1 MKKILIAF
9 GIFLGLISVS
19 LVLMFTLKKDLFM
32 DYLNHAIKTNIPFVK
47 NFVQKEFATYTSITG
62 IRDEMKLVT
71 AKQQLDFINIMEGKD
86 GRYIEISTFEVK
98 AGIDFSKISS
108 EENPD
113 GTVKMNYPP
122 LEISSSNK
130 VHSVV
135 PRSAA
140 DKNNIDLY
148 ETGIKPVNIAYA
160 QKAKD
165 YAIELNIL
173 ENARKGAE
181 RTLNNLIGAQIDMTV
196 DNYLETY
203 EIKYLPFELKIYE
216 NYFAENNI
224 SVVPIGNDKF
234 YRDSF
239 LLESTSND
247 DWSIRVGDT
256 GRKTFNGTFE
266 DFYRNIRDTNTA
278 ENNVGKDLVQ
288 IYRYFDPMYPNE
300 SEVLGYASDSYRTM
314 FLLNNGR
321 IYYIDAVVESEQT
334 LINDI
339 SPTMVYLAASM
350 RKITTRK
357 VEKYDEYRTY
367 IENYFTVQEDIRN
380 NNSRINIG
388 NDTKKLIASNIKQD
402 ENVDYSNDEKF
413 FLALSDIRNIF
424 RNENQTSITQTGDN
438 FFDSLTE
445 LIRKLSVS
453 KNNFNDSNVRK
464 EAIETTTALDS
475 KIYRESYKQS
485 ANTQY
490 LLTYFLQKK
499 DDFNISNEQYKEYED
514 DIKDGNVY
522 VASRPMIAT
531 LSDSE
536 RNNYFYNL
544 FRSNL
549 ALSHTIVD
557 TANRIDDILEK
568 SVIDRDSIM
577 FLYFNVPDDKK
588 LTDVDLIKQIKKQ
601 NGEKDIRNCF
611 ILVFSQL
618 EWDWGIVGDTDIHA
632 IVLD

>member
-1 MKKILIAF
+1 MKKISIAF
-9 GIFLGLISVS
+9 GVFLGLVAVS
-19 LVLMFTLKKDLFM
+19 LLLVFTLKKDLFM
-32 DYLNHAIKTNIPFVK
+32 DYLNHAIKINIPFVR

-113 GTVKMNYPP
+113 GTVKINYPP
-122 LEISSSNK
+122 LEIFSSNK
-130 VHSVV
+130 IHSVV

-140 DKNNIDLY
+140 DKNNVDLY

-181 RTLNNLIGAQIDMTV
+181 RTLNNLIGTQVDMTV

-224 SVVPIGNDKF
+224 SVIPIGNDKF

-247 DWSIRVGDT
+247 EWSIRVGDT
-256 GRKTFNGTFE
+256 GRKTFTGTFE

-321 IYYIDAVVESEQT
+321 IY
-334 LINDI
+334 
-339 SPTMVYLAASM
+339 
-350 RKITTRK
+350 
-357 VEKYDEYRTY
+357 
-367 IENYFTVQEDIRN
+367 
-380 NNSRINIG
+380 
-388 NDTKKLIASNIKQD
+388 
-402 ENVDYSNDEKF
+402 
-413 FLALSDIRNIF
+413 
-424 RNENQTSITQTGDN
+424 
-438 FFDSLTE
+438 
-445 LIRKLSVS
+445 
-453 KNNFNDSNVRK
+453 
-464 EAIETTTALDS
+464 
-475 KIYRESYKQS
+475 
-485 ANTQY
+485 
-490 LLTYFLQKK
+490 
-499 DDFNISNEQYKEYED
+499 
-514 DIKDGNVY
+514 
-522 VASRPMIAT
+522 
-531 LSDSE
+531 
-536 RNNYFYNL
+536 
-544 FRSNL
+544 
-549 ALSHTIVD
+549 
-557 TANRIDDILEK
+557 
-568 SVIDRDSIM
+568 
-577 FLYFNVPDDKK
+577 
-588 LTDVDLIKQIKKQ
+588 
-601 NGEKDIRNCF
+601 
-611 ILVFSQL
+611 
-618 EWDWGIVGDTDIHA
+618 
-632 IVLD
+632 

>member
-122 LEISSSNK
+122 LEIFSSNK

-181 RTLNNLIGAQIDMTV
+181 RTLNNLIGAQVDMTV

-256 GRKTFNGTFE
+256 GRTYDGTFE
-266 DFYRNIRDTNTA
+266 DFYRNIRNKNTNKDNA
-278 ENNVGKDLVQ
+278 GKDLVQ
-288 IYRYFDPMYPNE
+288 IYRYFDPMYPKE

-314 FLLNNGR
+314 FFLNNRR
-321 IYYIDAVVESEQT
+321 IYYVDAVVKSEQT

-339 SPTMVYLAASM
+339 APTMVYLATSM
-350 RKITTRK
+350 RKIITRK

-380 NNSRINIG
+380 NNNGINIR
-388 NDTKKLIASNIKQD
+388 NNTRKLIESNLKQD
-402 ENVDYSNDEKF
+402 NNVDYSNDEKF
-413 FLALSDIRNIF
+413 FLALSEIKNIF
-424 RNENQTSITQTGDN
+424 RTENQTSITQTGES
-438 FFDSLTE
+438 FFDTLTE
-445 LIRKLSVS
+445 LIRKLSVA
-453 KNNFNDSNVRK
+453 KNNFNDENVRE
-464 EAIETTTALDS
+464 EALEATTALDS
-475 KIYRESYKQS
+475 KIYRENNTQS

-499 DDFNISNEQYKEYED
+499 EDFKISNEQYKQYED
-514 DIKDGNVY
+514 DMKSGNIY
-522 VASRPMIAT
+522 VASRPMIIN
-531 LSDSE
+531 LSDSD
-536 RNNYFYNL
+536 RNEYFYNL

-549 ALSHTIVD
+549 ALSHLSGD
-557 TANRIDDILEK
+557 TANSVDERLEKSIRDSVMFVYYDIPTDKKKSDGDILERIK
-568 SVIDRDSIM
+568 NVMGIM
-577 FLYFNVPDDKK
+577 
-588 LTDVDLIKQIKKQ
+588 T
-601 NGEKDIRNCF
+601 
-611 ILVFSQL
+611 
-618 EWDWGIVGDTDIHA
+618 
-632 IVLD
+632 